1 MKHQLSY
8 QWRLFLPLA
17 TILCIVFSLIIY
29 YQYKREADY
38 RAQIFGSELEM
49 IDNRILNAYD
59 EDVNLR
65 TFLNFIQKF
74 FKGSVFEGVRVSV
87 YFDGQLQY
95 SLGTPIPIDNDG
107 LTLRGYGLDNSP
119 TEGSER
125 KIIAGHTVG
134 SDEDGNRYL
143 FSKTKSSDG
152 RVTVRTAMPYS
163 DNVHDAIDV
172 DTTVWLVII
181 GCLLTT
187 LLVTY
192 YFTSILS
199 RNVVLLKDFAY
210 RATTGGRF
218 TGEDKFPRNELG
230 EISRE
235 IIKLYR
241 ERLKA
246 MELIKKERKIAIN
259 AIEEKVK
266 ITRQLTNNIN
276 HEIKTPVGIIRGY
289 LESIIA
295 DPEMDTATRNRF
307 LDRMLMNVE
316 RLTDLL
322 NDVSTM
328 TRLEN
333 GADMIAVEKIDMH
346 DLVYQ
351 IESDLPANNLSG
363 NLEFSFDIPFE
374 CNVSGNYNLIQG
386 MICGL
391 IRNAALHSGGTEIG
405 LRMISENKRFYVFS
419 FYDNGNGVSSEHIP
433 HLFERFYRV
442 DTGRSRKMG
451 GTGLGLP
458 IVKSTIISLG
468 GTISVHNR
476 STGGLEFIFTLPK
489 WTEENYPRPARHS
502 Y

>member
-17 TILCIVFSLIIY
+17 TILCIVFGLIIY

-125 KIIAGHTVG
+125 KIIAGRTVG
-134 SDEDGNRYL
+134 SDEDGNCYL

-489 WTEENYPRPARHS
+489 WTEEN
-502 Y
+502 

>member
-17 TILCIVFSLIIY
+17 TILCIVFGLIIY

-125 KIIAGHTVG
+125 KIIAGRTVG
-134 SDEDGNRYL
+134 SDEDGNCYL

-235 IIKLYR
+235 IIKLYS

-489 WTEENYPRPARHS
+489 WTEEN
-502 Y
+502 

>member
-17 TILCIVFSLIIY
+17 TILCIVFGLIIY

-74 FKGSVFEGVRVSV
+74 VKGSVFEGVRVSV

-125 KIIAGHTVG
+125 KIIAGRTVG

-235 IIKLYR
+235 IIKLYH

-489 WTEENYPRPARHS
+489 WTEEN
-502 Y
+502 

>member
-17 TILCIVFSLIIY
+17 TILCIVFGLIIY

-125 KIIAGHTVG
+125 KIIAGRTVG

-235 IIKLYR
+235 IIKLYH

-489 WTEENYPRPARHS
+489 WTEEN
-502 Y
+502 

>member
-17 TILCIVFSLIIY
+17 TILCIVFGLIIY

-125 KIIAGHTVG
+125 KIIAGRTVG
-134 SDEDGNRYL
+134 SDEDGNCYL

-199 RNVVLLKDFAY
+199 RNVVQLKDFAY

-489 WTEENYPRPARHS
+489 WTEEN
-502 Y
+502 

>member
-17 TILCIVFSLIIY
+17 TILCIVFGLIIY

-125 KIIAGHTVG
+125 KIIAGRTVG
-134 SDEDGNRYL
+134 SDEDGNCYL

-259 AIEEKVK
+259 AIEGKVK

-489 WTEENYPRPARHS
+489 WTEEN
-502 Y
+502 

>member
-17 TILCIVFSLIIY
+17 TILCIVFGLIIY

-107 LTLRGYGLDNSP
+107 LILRGYGLDNSP

-125 KIIAGHTVG
+125 KIIAGRTVG

-333 GADMIAVEKIDMH
+333 GADMIAVEKIDML

-489 WTEENYPRPARHS
+489 WTEEN
-502 Y
+502 

>member
-17 TILCIVFSLIIY
+17 TILCIVFGLIIY

-49 IDNRILNAYD
+49 INNRILNAYD

-125 KIIAGHTVG
+125 KIIAGRTVG
-134 SDEDGNRYL
+134 SDEDGNCYL

-218 TGEDKFPRNELG
+218 SGEDKFPRNELG

-489 WTEENYPRPARHS
+489 WTEEN
-502 Y
+502 

>member
-17 TILCIVFSLIIY
+17 TILCIVFGLIIY

-125 KIIAGHTVG
+125 KIIAGRTVG
-134 SDEDGNRYL
+134 SDEDGNCYL

-289 LESIIA
+289 LESIIT

-489 WTEENYPRPARHS
+489 WTEEN
-502 Y
+502 

>member
-1 MKHQLSY
+1 MVLKRRISY
-8 QWRLFLPLA
+8 HWRLFIPIA
-17 TILCIVFSLIIY
+17 TILCIVFGLIIY

-38 RAQIFGSELEM
+38 RAQIFSAELEL
-49 IDNRILNAYD
+49 IDNRILNVYE

-65 TFLNFIQKF
+65 TFLNFLQKF

-87 YFDGQLQY
+87 YFDGNLQY
-95 SLGTPIPIDNDG
+95 SLGTPIPVDNNG
-107 LTLRGYGLDNSP
+107 LTLRGYGINNDSDNGIVS
-119 TEGSER
+119 GR
-125 KIIAGHTVG
+125 VLG
-134 SDEDGNRYL
+134 SDEDCELYL
-143 FSKTKSSDG
+143 FSTAESADG
-152 RVTVRTAMPYS
+152 RVTIRTALPYS

-172 DTTVWLVII
+172 DSTVWLVII

-192 YFTSILS
+192 YFTRMLS

-210 RATTGGRF
+210 RASTGGRF

-230 EISRE
+230 DISRE

-246 MELIKKERKIAIN
+246 MELIKKERKVAIH

-295 DPEMDTATRNRF
+295 DPEMDSATRNRF

-333 GADMIAVEKIDMH
+333 GADMISVEKIDMH

-351 IESDLPANNLSG
+351 IESDLPANNLAG
-363 NLEFSFDIPFE
+363 NLEFSFDIPME
-374 CNVSGNYNLIQG
+374 CNVSGNYNLLQG
-386 MICGL
+386 MVCGL
-391 IRNAALHSGGTEIG
+391 IRNASLHSGGTETG
-405 LRMISENKRFYVFS
+405 LRLISENKRFYVFS
-419 FYDNGNGVSSEHIP
+419 FYDNGNGVSPEHIP

-489 WTEENYPRPARHS
+489 WSEEQQNT
-502 Y
+502 

>member
-17 TILCIVFSLIIY
+17 TILCIVFGLIIY

-119 TEGSER
+119 TEVSER
-125 KIIAGHTVG
+125 KIIAGRTVG

-259 AIEEKVK
+259 AIKEKVK

-489 WTEENYPRPARHS
+489 WTEEN
-502 Y
+502 

>member
-17 TILCIVFSLIIY
+17 TILCIVFGLIIY

-49 IDNRILNAYD
+49 INNRILNAYD

-95 SLGTPIPIDNDG
+95 SLGTPIPIDTDG

-125 KIIAGHTVG
+125 KIIAGRTVG
-134 SDEDGNRYL
+134 SDEDGNCYL

-218 TGEDKFPRNELG
+218 SGEDKFPRNELG

-295 DPEMDTATRNRF
+295 APEMDTATRNRF

-489 WTEENYPRPARHS
+489 WTEEN
-502 Y
+502 

>member
-17 TILCIVFSLIIY
+17 TILCIVFGLIIY

-107 LTLRGYGLDNSP
+107 LSLRGYGLDNSP

-125 KIIAGHTVG
+125 KIIAGRTVG

-489 WTEENYPRPARHS
+489 WTEEN
-502 Y
+502 

>member
-17 TILCIVFSLIIY
+17 TILCIVFGLIIY

-125 KIIAGHTVG
+125 KIIAGRTVG

-374 CNVSGNYNLIQG
+374 CNVSGNNNLIQG

-489 WTEENYPRPARHS
+489 WTEEN
-502 Y
+502 

>member
-17 TILCIVFSLIIY
+17 TILCIVFGLIIY

-119 TEGSER
+119 TEVSER
-125 KIIAGHTVG
+125 KIIAGRTVG

-218 TGEDKFPRNELG
+218 SGEDKFPRNELG

-489 WTEENYPRPARHS
+489 WTEEN
-502 Y
+502 

>member
-17 TILCIVFSLIIY
+17 TILCIVFGLIIY

-49 IDNRILNAYD
+49 IDNRILNTYD

-125 KIIAGHTVG
+125 KIIAGRTVG

-346 DLVYQ
+346 DLVYL

-489 WTEENYPRPARHS
+489 WTEEN
-502 Y
+502 

>member
-17 TILCIVFSLIIY
+17 TILCIVFGLIIY

-125 KIIAGHTVG
+125 KIIAGRTVG
-134 SDEDGNRYL
+134 SDEDGNCYL

-218 TGEDKFPRNELG
+218 SGEDKFPRNELG

-235 IIKLYR
+235 IIKLYH

-489 WTEENYPRPARHS
+489 WTEEN
-502 Y
+502 

>member
-17 TILCIVFSLIIY
+17 TILCIVFGLIIY

-49 IDNRILNAYD
+49 IDNRILNTYD

-125 KIIAGHTVG
+125 KIIAGRTVG

-235 IIKLYR
+235 IIKLYH

-489 WTEENYPRPARHS
+489 WTEEN
-502 Y
+502 

>member
-17 TILCIVFSLIIY
+17 TILCIVFGLIIY

-59 EDVNLR
+59 KDVNLR

-107 LTLRGYGLDNSP
+107 LSLRGYGLDNSP
-119 TEGSER
+119 TEVSER
-125 KIIAGHTVG
+125 KIIAGRTVG

-152 RVTVRTAMPYS
+152 HVTVRTAMPYS

-333 GADMIAVEKIDMH
+333 GADMIAVKKIDMH

-489 WTEENYPRPARHS
+489 WTEEN
-502 Y
+502 

>member
-17 TILCIVFSLIIY
+17 TILCIVFGLIIY

-38 RAQIFGSELEM
+38 RAQIFGSELER

-125 KIIAGHTVG
+125 KIIAGRTVG
-134 SDEDGNRYL
+134 SDEDGNCYL

-489 WTEENYPRPARHS
+489 WTEEN
-502 Y
+502 

>member
-8 QWRLFLPLA
+8 QWRIFLPLA

-489 WTEENYPRPARHS
+489 WTEEN
-502 Y
+502 

>member
-17 TILCIVFSLIIY
+17 TILCIVFGLIIY

-107 LTLRGYGLDNSP
+107 LSLRGYGLDNSP

-125 KIIAGHTVG
+125 KIIAGRTVG

-374 CNVSGNYNLIQG
+374 CNVSGNNNLIQG

-489 WTEENYPRPARHS
+489 WTEEN
-502 Y
+502 

>member
-1 MKHQLSY
+1 MVLKRRISY
-8 QWRLFLPLA
+8 HWRLFIPIA
-17 TILCIVFSLIIY
+17 TILCIVFGLIIY

-38 RAQIFGSELEM
+38 RAQIFSAELEL
-49 IDNRILNAYD
+49 IDNRILNVYE

-65 TFLNFIQKF
+65 TFLNFLQKF

-87 YFDGQLQY
+87 YFDGNLQY
-95 SLGTPIPIDNDG
+95 SLGTPIPVDNNG
-107 LTLRGYGLDNSP
+107 LTLRGYGIDDDSDNGIVS
-119 TEGSER
+119 GR
-125 KIIAGHTVG
+125 VLG
-134 SDEDGNRYL
+134 SDEDCELYL
-143 FSKTKSSDG
+143 FSTAESADG
-152 RVTVRTAMPYS
+152 RVTIRTALPYS

-172 DTTVWLVII
+172 DSTVWLVII

-192 YFTSILS
+192 YFTRMLS

-210 RATTGGRF
+210 RASTGGRF

-230 EISRE
+230 DISRE

-246 MELIKKERKIAIN
+246 MELIKKERKVAIH

-295 DPEMDTATRNRF
+295 DPEMDVETRNRF

-333 GADMIAVEKIDMH
+333 GADMISVEKIDMH

-351 IESDLPANNLSG
+351 IESDLPANNLAG
-363 NLEFSFDIPFE
+363 NLEFSFDIPME
-374 CNVSGNYNLIQG
+374 CNVSGNYNLLQG
-386 MICGL
+386 MVCGL
-391 IRNAALHSGGTEIG
+391 IRNASLHSGGTETG
-405 LRMISENKRFYVFS
+405 LRLISENKRFYVFS
-419 FYDNGNGVSSEHIP
+419 FYDNGNGVSPEHLP
-433 HLFERFYRV
+433 HLFARFYRV

-489 WTEENYPRPARHS
+489 WSEEQQNT
-502 Y
+502 

>member
-8 QWRLFLPLA
+8 QWRIFLPLA

-107 LTLRGYGLDNSP
+107 LSLRGYGLDNSP

-152 RVTVRTAMPYS
+152 CVTVRTAMPYS

-458 IVKSTIISLG
+458 IVKSTIIFLG
-468 GTISVHNR
+468 GTLSVHNR

-489 WTEENYPRPARHS
+489 WTEEN
-502 Y
+502 

>member
-17 TILCIVFSLIIY
+17 TILCIVFGLIIY

-125 KIIAGHTVG
+125 KIIAGRTVG

-351 IESDLPANNLSG
+351 IENLPANNLSG

-489 WTEENYPRPARHS
+489 WTEEN
-502 Y
+502 

>member
-17 TILCIVFSLIIY
+17 TILCIVFGLIIY

-125 KIIAGHTVG
+125 KIIAGRTVG

-333 GADMIAVEKIDMH
+333 GADMIAVEKIDMP

-489 WTEENYPRPARHS
+489 WTEEN
-502 Y
+502 

>member
-17 TILCIVFSLIIY
+17 TILCIVFGLIIY

-125 KIIAGHTVG
+125 KIIAGRTVG

-152 RVTVRTAMPYS
+152 RLTVRTAMPYS

-489 WTEENYPRPARHS
+489 WTEEN
-502 Y
+502 

>member
-17 TILCIVFSLIIY
+17 TILCIVFGLIIY

-107 LTLRGYGLDNSP
+107 LSLRGYGLDNSP

-125 KIIAGHTVG
+125 KIIAGRTVG

-235 IIKLYR
+235 IIKLYH

-489 WTEENYPRPARHS
+489 WTEEN
-502 Y
+502 

>member
-17 TILCIVFSLIIY
+17 TILCIVFGLIIY

-59 EDVNLR
+59 EEVNLR

-125 KIIAGHTVG
+125 KIIAGRTVG
-134 SDEDGNRYL
+134 SDEDGNCYL

-489 WTEENYPRPARHS
+489 WTEEN
-502 Y
+502 

>member
-17 TILCIVFSLIIY
+17 TILCIVFGLIIY

-125 KIIAGHTVG
+125 KIIAGRTVG

-333 GADMIAVEKIDMH
+333 GADMIAVEKIDML

-451 GTGLGLP
+451 GTGLGP

-489 WTEENYPRPARHS
+489 WTEEN
-502 Y
+502 

>member
-17 TILCIVFSLIIY
+17 TILCIVFGLIIY

-125 KIIAGHTVG
+125 KIIAGRTVG

-333 GADMIAVEKIDMH
+333 GADMIAVEKIDML

-489 WTEENYPRPARHS
+489 WTEEN
-502 Y
+502 

>member
-17 TILCIVFSLIIY
+17 TILCIVFGLIIY

-125 KIIAGHTVG
+125 KIIAGRTVG
-134 SDEDGNRYL
+134 SDEDGNCYL

-218 TGEDKFPRNELG
+218 SGEDKFPRNELG

-442 DTGRSRKMG
+442 DTGRSRKWAEQVSAS
-451 GTGLGLP
+451 P
-458 IVKSTIISLG
+458 SSKA
-468 GTISVHNR
+468 
-476 STGGLEFIFTLPK
+476 P
-489 WTEENYPRPARHS
+489 
-502 Y
+502 

>member
-17 TILCIVFSLIIY
+17 TILCIVFGLIIY

-125 KIIAGHTVG
+125 KIIAGRTVG
-134 SDEDGNRYL
+134 SDEDGNCYL

-259 AIEEKVK
+259 AIKEKVK

-333 GADMIAVEKIDMH
+333 GADMIAVEKIDML

-489 WTEENYPRPARHS
+489 WTEEN
-502 Y
+502 

>member
-17 TILCIVFSLIIY
+17 TILCIVFGLIIY

-59 EDVNLR
+59 ENVNLR

-125 KIIAGHTVG
+125 KIIAGRTVG
-134 SDEDGNRYL
+134 SDEDGNCYL

-489 WTEENYPRPARHS
+489 WTEEN
-502 Y
+502 

>member
-125 KIIAGHTVG
+125 KIIAGRTVG

-458 IVKSTIISLG
+458 IVKSTIIFLG

-489 WTEENYPRPARHS
+489 WTEEN
-502 Y
+502 

>member
-17 TILCIVFSLIIY
+17 TILCIVFGLIIY

-107 LTLRGYGLDNSP
+107 LSLRGYGLDNSP

-125 KIIAGHTVG
+125 KIIAGRTVG
-134 SDEDGNRYL
+134 SDEDGNCYL

-218 TGEDKFPRNELG
+218 SGEDKFPRNELG

-374 CNVSGNYNLIQG
+374 CNVSGNNNLIQG

-489 WTEENYPRPARHS
+489 WTEEN
-502 Y
+502 

>member
-125 KIIAGHTVG
+125 KIIAGRTVG

-289 LESIIA
+289 LESIIT
-295 DPEMDTATRNRF
+295 DPEMDTATRNHF

-489 WTEENYPRPARHS
+489 WTEEN
-502 Y
+502 

>member
-17 TILCIVFSLIIY
+17 TILCIVFGLIIY

-125 KIIAGHTVG
+125 KIIAGRTVG
-134 SDEDGNRYL
+134 SDEDGNCYL

-152 RVTVRTAMPYS
+152 RVTIRTAMPYS

-218 TGEDKFPRNELG
+218 SGEDKFPRNELG

-259 AIEEKVK
+259 AIEGKVK

-489 WTEENYPRPARHS
+489 WTEEN
-502 Y
+502 

>member
-17 TILCIVFSLIIY
+17 TILCIVFGLIIY

-49 IDNRILNAYD
+49 INNRILNAYD

-125 KIIAGHTVG
+125 KIIAGRTVG
-134 SDEDGNRYL
+134 SDEDGNCYL

-163 DNVHDAIDV
+163 DNAHDAIDV

-218 TGEDKFPRNELG
+218 SGEDKFPRNELG

-295 DPEMDTATRNRF
+295 APEMDTATRNRF

-489 WTEENYPRPARHS
+489 WTEEN
-502 Y
+502 